1 MRPALLS
8 GLFIALIYPFLLCAQ
23 QQETRELATFDGL
36 KTSGSWNLIM
46 KQGEQPSATL
56 TASNIALEKV
66 LTEVKDQ
73 VLEIKLDKG
82 KFKKHQVEITVVY
95 TDLRAISTGGS
106 GDILFLDPLEL
117 DQEMNIDFSGSGNL
131 DIPGLISPLLN
142 INQSGSGILSIHEGN
157 VHQIRVNQSGA
168 GDFLAGSLRANEV
181 VVKKSGS
188 GNTALGEVMALT
200 VDASGSGDIVYQGD
214 PKVEQIKMSGSG
226 TLIQE

>member
-8 GLFIALIYPFLLCAQ
+8 GLFIALIFPFLLCAQ
-23 QQETRELATFDGL
+23 QQETRELAPFTGL

-56 TASNIALEKV
+56 TASNIELEKV

-73 VLEIKLDKG
+73 VLAIKLDKG

-95 TDLRAISTGGS
+95 TGLQAISTEGS

-117 DQEMNIDFSGSGNL
+117 DQEMNIDVSGSGNL
-131 DIPGLISPLLN
+131 DIPGLYSPQLN

-157 VHQIRVNQSGA
+157 VNQIRVNQSGA
-168 GDFLAGSLRANEV
+168 GDFLAGNLRANEV